1 MPKVSV
7 VTRTCDRLP
16 LLKRCLQSIQQT
28 GFNDLEWIVVDD
40 AQGGSDELSHFLQ
53 SIAPAIDARSIRS
66 GARHRAKA
74 ANAGLAAAS
83 GELIHFLDDD
93 DTVAPDFYRKTASF
107 LAGNERFGA
116 VVTHAERVIER
127 LMPDNSLRAIERL
140 PHYPETQAI
149 SLAELAVVQIFAPVS
164 FVARR
169 TCIEAIGGFDERFEV
184 CEDYDLYLRFLTRFD
199 IGVVPEVL
207 CAFHQREGGSG
218 LDASVS
224 DASVPDAWLNSPA
237 SRQHRI
243 EDKLFRNALLRQD
256 LEQGKIGLGWLLAL
270 GDMTRGSWR
279 LNLALDALQ
288 RRKWPRALLRWLRR
302 SR

>member
-1 MPKVSV
+1 MPKLSV
-7 VTRTCDRLP
+7 ITRTCDRLP
-16 LLKRCLQSIQQT
+16 LLRRCFQSIQQT
-28 GFNDLEWIVVDD
+28 NFSDLEWIVVDD
-40 AQGGSDELSHFLQ
+40 APGGNAELGQFVA
-53 SIAPAIDARSIRS
+53 SIAPAFGARLVRS

-93 DTVAPDFYRKTASF
+93 DTIAPGFYRKTVGF
-107 LAGNERFGA
+107 LADNPRFGA

-127 LMPDNSLRAIERL
+127 LMPDGSVSEIERL
-140 PHYPETQAI
+140 PHYPEMLAV
-149 SLAELAVVQIFAPVS
+149 SLAELAVVQTFAPVA

-169 TCIEAIGGFDERFEV
+169 RCIEAAGGFDERFEV

-207 CAFHQREGGSG
+207 GSFHQREEGH
-218 LDASVS
+218 
-224 DASVPDAWLNSPA
+224 VPDAWLNSPA

-256 LEQGKIGLGWLLAL
+256 LEQGKIGIGWLLAF
-270 GDMTRGSWR
+270 GDMSRGSWR
-279 LNLALDALQ
+279 LNLAFDALQ
-288 RRKWPRALLRWLRR
+288 RRSWPRAALRWLRR